1 MKDTSKKECQ
11 RLKAMIEAGED
22 VTSCVALYLDLYED
36 TDVMH
41 RDIVE
46 NEVEA
51 LRAGDEEN
59 NMEAGR
65 LELMLRDNPDATYFD
80 YYEEEPITIE
90 WLRVRLGMGKD
101 PKKAVN
107 LLKFLQN
114 WNIIRIRDNEE
125 FNRFGYIMLRH
136 GLSSL
141 MKGWAQTYPAQVFQT
156 VKFNKGDR
164 LIETTE
170 WDGKTFYAECQIGK
184 ESIGI
189 YPYTY
194 RATVE
199 WYGAEPMS
207 VDDIDDK
214 GI

>member
-1 MKDTSKKECQ
+1 MKDESKEIQ
-11 RLKAMIEAGED
+11 RLKAMIEARED
-22 VTSCVALYLDLYED
+22 VAACVALYLNLYED

-41 RDIVE
+41 RDAVE
-46 NEVEA
+46 NEIEA
-51 LRAGDEEN
+51 LRAGNEEN

-114 WNIIRIRDNEE
+114 GNIIRIRDNEE
-125 FNRFGYIMLRH
+125 FERFGSVMQSH
-136 GLSSL
+136 GLLSL
-141 MKGWAQTYPAQVFQT
+141 MKGGAQTYPAQVFQT

-164 LIETTE
+164 LIETAE

-194 RATVE
+194 RTTVE
-199 WYGAEPMS
+199 WYGADPMS